1 MGKKPGIRIAPD
13 RIKTVNLAVERLFH
27 RQQDLADKVG
37 LARSTVQ
44 TFLRGDR
51 VSRLNFEEICVALNL
66 DWEAIAEKPQA
77 SAIAEND
84 DSSTASIDALV
95 EKVSQNLHN
104 KIQTLYGQIN
114 PLDICQ
120 PIHIENLCVN
130 VNIVV
135 TCASLGCANE
145 VKVK

>member
-1 MGKKPGIRIAPD
+1 MGKKAGSRVAPD
-13 RIKTVNLAVERLFH
+13 RIESVKLAVERLFH

-44 TFLRGDR
+44 AFLRGDR
-51 VSRLNFEEICVALNL
+51 ISRLNFEEICVALHL
-66 DWEAIAEKPQA
+66 DWEAIAEKPQP

-84 DSSTASIDALV
+84 DNPTAYIDALV
-95 EKVSQNLHN
+95 EKLTQNLHN

-135 TCASLGCANE
+135 RSNPVASE
-145 VKVK
+145 